1 MKPTACS
8 SIRRAARSSTRPRSR
23 GRCAS
28 GEIGAAGLDVYETE
42 PDVPAELLEAPNCVL
57 LPHIGS
63 ATTRARNAMAELVAD
78 NVLAALAGGEPPNR
92 VA

>member
-1 MKPTACS
+1 M
-8 SIRRAARSSTRPRSR
+8 RPHAILVNTSR
-23 GRCAS
+23 GALVDSGALARALRG
-28 GEIGAAGLDVYETE
+28 GEIGAAGLDVYEYE

-63 ATTRARNAMAELVAD
+63 ATTRARDAMAELVAD
-78 NVLAALAGGEPPNR
+78 NVLAALAGAEPPNR